1 MSVDLRPSKSNM
13 LFSSLG
19 ASLQDVIQK
28 HPKAYA
34 VAGCLVCAGAY
45 VGVLVLRRGSRE
57 LPRNHPVTIRLVYE
71 EAGQGE
77 GCDHCKWSFKGRGLH
92 S

>member
-1 MSVDLRPSKSNM
+1 M

-19 ASLQDVIQK
+19 DSLQGVIER

-45 VGVLVLRRGSRE
+45 VGVLFMRTGSRE
-57 LPRNHPVTIRLVYE
+57 LPRNHPVTIRLVSWCIWLH
-71 EAGQGE
+71 GR
-77 GCDHCKWSFKGRGLH
+77 KGRGLR
-92 S
+92 SLAIGSGQGYNFEC